1 MHHVFLTAKGAFQEE
16 FLKETPAQLTAL
28 RYKVSAVTEHHETPG
43 YGPSQFVGITNKADS
58 ADREQLEDAA
68 CGETPPQLEALKLFN
83 KFLDLR
89 PGESVQSSRPTLCV
103 AFPPGAGDGGDG
115 CLIGAVSERYP
126 RHTWGT

>member
-1 MHHVFLTAKGAFQEE
+1 M
-16 FLKETPAQLTAL
+16 
-28 RYKVSAVTEHHETPG
+28 SAVTEHHETPG

-89 PGESVQSSRPTLCV
+89 PGESIQSSRPTLCV
-103 AFPPGAGDGGDG
+103 AFPPGTGDGSDG
-115 CLIGAVSERYP
+115 CSIRAISEPYP
-126 RHTWGT
+126 GHTWGT